1 LRVRKLNIDANALLD
16 VLKSE
21 KESYQE
27 LLNLSK
33 KEQELIVSGNIE
45 ELSDLVKATEQM
57 MQGVRDLERKRLTL
71 LQVGTDSIPQP
82 VPQLSTILKDFDKQT
97 ADEAAKLKDQMLSI
111 VEDLGE
117 TNKTNAEL
125 LRRNIG
131 YINFLFNAIMREE
144 SPVYGQKPNP
154 QGVNPKLFDGRA

>member
-1 LRVRKLNIDANALLD
+1 MKTDAIALLD

-45 ELSDLVKATEQM
+45 ELSDVIKATEQM
-57 MQGVRDLERKRLTL
+57 MQVVRDLERERLTL
-71 LQVGTDSIPQP
+71 LDIDVDSNLPQP
-82 VPQLSTILKDFDKQT
+82 TPELSTIIKDFDKQS
-97 ADEAAKLKDQMLSI
+97 AAEAIELKDQMLSI
-111 VEDLGE
+111 IEDLGK
-117 TNKTNAEL
+117 TNRTNAEL

-131 YINFLFNAIMREE
+131 YVNFLFNAIMREE
-144 SPVYGQKPNP
+144 NPLYGQKPNP
-154 QGVNPKLFDGRA
+154 QGANPKLFDGRA